1 MYNLFINLK
10 FQEGAILFMEKE
22 FLIVDFNPQASADVG
37 KYALRQSLIGSK
49 EEVKPSEI
57 KYATENEYL
66 ARLIVRA
73 DDVEESVFDG
83 NTLLFVVDKDH
94 EPKAI
99 SVVLYNDETGSIKAI
114 EPIIEL
120 AGDEEQAPA
129 QPQEQ
134 EEAHELGETSKEEL
148 EQKEA
153 SNEDS
158 LEQTIETIVPSV
170 GDLYERVNEPLH
182 VDEQFLADR
191 EVLSLKTQLETS
203 LSTIRFIL
211 GKEIDELIRDG
222 KFEEAK
228 RLVVEQ
234 LKQSPSSE
242 LLEYQSSLRA
252 LENQKEEVR
261 MTVDEIKSSYDKR
274 KQEAWEQ
281 EVLEYQA
288 RWEEEYRLANPDDSE
303 VRAANYVL
311 SQKPHIAELNQEVSN
326 KKVAVEKDVMTAI
339 VKSGGDSST
348 GRLLDFLRM
357 KERYQNE
364 LDKITGA
371 IAGNKRVV
379 STPVVEQPA
388 FVETSHEEVVAP
400 VVEQE
405 VHEELHQQL
414 PDKEEVPQIS
424 EDFDDLDAEFEKEF
438 AALDAAPVS
447 LESTPVVELQ
457 PELSHEEVAHNDIVD
472 EDDLFEDDFEDV
484 EEESPEQHEDLGDS
498 FDELGD
504 EEELHEEIAHNE
516 DEEFE
521 SEDEDDFDDF
531 AEYKEDED
539 EEVEAPKSNKKLGL
553 GAKVGIGAGAV
564 GLLAAIGV
572 GGVMLLNPSNDQ
584 KANEPST
591 SEQAPAEKS
600 EDTTVKP
607 LVSVGDTLVIT
618 KADKKEYTVKVLE
631 VLPDGSIYTDGGD
644 NGEKIH
650 ITYEQLQKKFGQ

>member
-1 MYNLFINLK
+1 
-10 FQEGAILFMEKE
+10 MEKE

-73 DDVEESVFDG
+73 DDVEGSVFDG

-120 AGDEEQAPA
+120 VGDEEQAPA

-134 EEAHELGETSKEEL
+134 EEAHEQEETSQEEL

-326 KKVAVEKDVMTAI
+326 KKVAAEKDVMTAI
-339 VKSGGDSST
+339 VKNGGDSST

-357 KERYQNE
+357 KERYQSE

-388 FVETSHEEVVAP
+388 FVEESHEEVVAP
-400 VVEQE
+400 TVEQE
-405 VHEELHQQL
+405 SHEELHQQL
-414 PDKEEVPQIS
+414 PGKEEATQIS

-447 LESTPVVELQ
+447 LESTPVVESQ
-457 PELSHEEVAHNDIVD
+457 PEVSHEEVAHNDIVD

-484 EEESPEQHEDLGDS
+484 AEESPKQHEDLGDS

-504 EEELHEEIAHNE
+504 EEELHGEISHDE

-553 GAKVGIGAGAV
+553 GAKIGIGAGAV